1 MTVFD
6 LIVLLMIGASVMAG
20 VLRGIVRAL
29 LTGIAFIVGLL
40 VAARGYGVAG
50 ALLRGLGVVES
61 SAAANA
67 GGFLLLM
74 ILALV
79 AGFIAGRVVTKGL
92 RRARVEWF
100 DRLLGGAFGAVR
112 GFALCSALYMA
123 LTAFPVRLGSVTGA
137 LTAPLLASG
146 AEALGVLTSTE
157 MRTRFLNEYRAIMD
171 SK

>member
-6 LIVLLMIGASVMAG
+6 LIVLLMTGASVMAG
-20 VLRGIVRAL
+20 LLRGIVRAL
-29 LTGIAFIVGLL
+29 LTGVALIVGLI
-40 VAARGYGVAG
+40 VASRSYGITG

-61 SAAANA
+61 NAAANA

-74 ILALV
+74 LLALII
-79 AGFIAGRVVTKGL
+79 GFIAGRLVTKGL
-92 RRARVEWF
+92 RRAHVEWF

-123 LTAFPVRLGSVTGA
+123 LTAFPVHLASVTDA

-157 MRTRFLNEYRAIMD
+157 MQTRFLNEYRAIMD

>member
-20 VLRGIVRAL
+20 LLRGIVRAL
-29 LTGIAFIVGLL
+29 LTGVAFIVGLL
-40 VAARGYGVAG
+40 VASRGYGIAG

-67 GGFLLLM
+67 GGFLMLM
-74 ILALV
+74 VLALII
-79 AGFIAGRVVTKGL
+79 GFIAGCLVTKEL
-92 RRARVEWF
+92 RRAHVEWF
-100 DRLLGGAFGAVR
+100 DRLLGGTFGAMR

-123 LTAFPVRLGSVTGA
+123 LTAFPVHLNSVTGA

-146 AEALGVLTSTE
+146 AETLGVLTSTE
-157 MRTRFLNEYRAIMD
+157 MQTRFLNEYRAIMD